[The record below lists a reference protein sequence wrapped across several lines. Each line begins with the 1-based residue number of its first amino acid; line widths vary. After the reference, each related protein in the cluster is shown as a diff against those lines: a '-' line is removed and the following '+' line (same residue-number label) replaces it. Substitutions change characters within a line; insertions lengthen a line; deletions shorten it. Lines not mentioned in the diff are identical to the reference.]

1 MHNAVII
8 IILAVIIFGFVK
20 KVNIFDCFLAGAKGG
35 VNTCISLIPTLVGLV
50 VAVDMLRSSGVLD
63 AFCAFLAPF
72 CNYIGIPKEIIP
84 MAIFKPISGSASTA
98 LLKNIF
104 ETYSPDSIIGQI
116 TSVMAGSTE
125 TTFYAITVYFSSVGI
140 SKTKHTLPCALFA
153 DLVAVVVSV
162 LTVNILLY

>member
-1 MHNAVII
+1 
-8 IILAVIIFGFVK
+8 
-20 KVNIFDCFLAGAKGG
+20 
-35 VNTCISLIPTLVGLV
+35 
-50 VAVDMLRSSGVLD
+50 
-63 AFCAFLAPF
+63 
-72 CNYIGIPKEIIP
+72 

-153 DLVAVVVSV
+153 DLVAVIISV

>member
-1 MHNAVII
+1 MHNVVIMIVLVII
-8 IILAVIIFGFVK
+8 LFGFAKRINV
-20 KVNIFDCFLAGAKGG
+20 FDCFLIGAKGG
-35 VNTCISLIPTLVGLV
+35 VSTCMSLIPTLVGLV

-63 AFCAFLAPF
+63 AFCTFLSPF

-104 ETYSPDSIIGQI
+104 ENYSPDSIIGQI
-116 TSVMAGSTE
+116 TSVMSGSTE

-162 LTVNILLY
+162 LTVNIMLY